1 MAMSMPV
8 MLIMTMII
16 VGVVIIL
23 VGQTRVQMDPVFPV
37 SGDSEQNDLTGTPV
51 EGVEEIFAASGST
64 GPAPTDEVFTASGST
79 GPAPMDADSLISSTQ
94 LKDILDNATDMD
106 VKIEIAKQVVDVI
119 EKIEIHNVA
128 TVIDENATSTLDDIL
143 RKKSTALKTLRDAM
157 IAESDIEALNEV
169 ALEDAEE
176 IDMKIADLE
185 RDRLA
190 TIEIKKESIDYEWLK
205 YSVL

>member
-79 GPAPMDADSLISSTQ
+79 GPAPMDEVFTGSGSTGPAPMDEVFTASGSTGPAPMDADSLISSTQ
-94 LKDILDNATDMD
+94 IEGYTYNATDMD

-128 TVIDENATSTLDDIL
+128 TVIDE
-143 RKKSTALKTLRDAM
+143 KRD
-157 IAESDIEALNEV
+157 
-169 ALEDAEE
+169 
-176 IDMKIADLE
+176 
-185 RDRLA
+185 
-190 TIEIKKESIDYEWLK
+190 K
-205 YSVL
+205 YFR